1 MTITN
6 MREIKSIKQTNT
18 NRMNK
23 SNNNELYKERTKIL
37 IYIFQFC
44 FIILFHETTIYLTM
58 KTNYDKNITEISIVY

>member
-1 MTITN
+1 

-37 IYIFQFC
+37 IYIF
-44 FIILFHETTIYLTM
+44 
-58 KTNYDKNITEISIVY
+58 